1 VRGQGLNLWDVSA
14 IKYFQF
20 GERVRLQFRGEFL
33 NAFNHP
39 QFNDP
44 ERNPTNSNF
53 GKSTSQQNL
62 PRNIQLG
69 LRLVF

>member
-1 VRGQGLNLWDVSA
+1 LWDLSV
-14 IKYFQF
+14 IKHFNIT
-20 GERVRLQFRGEFL
+20 ERARLQLRGEFL

-39 QFNDP
+39 QFNSP

-53 GKSTSQQNL
+53 GRSASQQNL
-62 PRNIQLG
+62 PRNIQIG